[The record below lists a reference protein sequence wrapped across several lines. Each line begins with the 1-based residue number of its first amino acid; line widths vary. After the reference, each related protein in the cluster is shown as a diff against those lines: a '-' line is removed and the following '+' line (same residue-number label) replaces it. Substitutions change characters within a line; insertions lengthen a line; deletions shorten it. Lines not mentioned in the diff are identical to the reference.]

1 MAQDKKTADTD
12 QASSGQANEGEGNR
26 TAAKQYEKA
35 QREFVQSG
43 NVDRKAREAEQA
55 IDGDEAK
62 ALERAE
68 AEGMRHV
75 AEEDPEIKR

>member
-1 MAQDKKTADTD
+1 MAQDKKTSDTD
-12 QASSGQANEGEGNR
+12 RPSSGQANEGEGNR

-62 ALERAE
+62 ELERAE
-68 AEGMRHV
+68 AEGKRHI